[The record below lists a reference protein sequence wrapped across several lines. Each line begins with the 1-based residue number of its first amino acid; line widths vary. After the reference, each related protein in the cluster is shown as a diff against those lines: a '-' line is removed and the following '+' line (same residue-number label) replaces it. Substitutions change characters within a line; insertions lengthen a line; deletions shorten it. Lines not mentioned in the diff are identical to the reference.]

1 MVTSLTLI
9 SRFPLTYMKTNQY
22 AVAVA
27 GIISAL
33 LQIIAL
39 ATGGDSS
46 SVALIYFSC
55 GTFLI
60 AVTAALSYLCFHVPR
75 FVYFLG
81 DIVADTERPTQS
93 WAELKTVGKQMWPNV
108 VMAVTG
114 VLFGGLSGK
123 NVTAMVVSEDYPR
136 TLWTSK
142 YSIQFEYFR

>member
-22 AVAVA
+22 ATAVA

-33 LQIIAL
+33 LQIISL

-60 AVTAALSYLCFHVPR
+60 AVTALFSYVCFHVPR

-81 DIVADTERPTQS
+81 DTVADTEKPTQS
-93 WAELKTVGKQMWPNV
+93 WAEFKSVSKQMWPNV
-108 VMAVTG
+108 VMAITG
-114 VLFGGLSGK
+114 VLFSGLSGK

-142 YSIQFEYFR
+142 YYS